1 MGLSGRGCSPETPK
15 TGLGF
20 IGHQREGTE
29 HAKAPLKA
37 LIWAAP
43 CPHQHMGVPPPGMVP
58 QQPPAAAA
66 PAAECA
72 TCGALRARLG
82 CKKHLKQTNT
92 KKTFAFIT
100 PVFFPGRMFFTT
112 QGSPATK
119 HNGSQLVLFSFVF
132 FSLRGMAT
140 K

>member
-1 MGLSGRGCSPETPK
+1 MELSVLDREAREAGSAECCRNSQFPIVGGCSSRRTSSRSSA
-15 TGLGF
+15 
-20 IGHQREGTE
+20 Q
-29 HAKAPLKA
+29 
-37 LIWAAP
+37 
-43 CPHQHMGVPPPGMVP
+43 
-58 QQPPAAAA
+58 
-66 PAAECA
+66 
-72 TCGALRARLG
+72 LG

-132 FSLRGMAT
+132 FSLL
-140 K
+140 